1 MECWLRDFFKK
12 ANIWEWFLV
21 IVITGIGIY
30 VIVMPVMPK
39 LNLSVRENLNQ
50 EKKPEDLIILYKD
63 ISSPKDIV
71 PINCSAVLPIVYK
84 NAISLKSLPI
94 VQRKKKFIDMI
105 LPSILIVNY
114 KIQKTRD
121 KIIKIYKKL
130 ELQKPLTD
138 DEEKF
143 LNEILDKYKAS
154 SIKELLEKVN
164 TQPPS
169 LIIAQAAIESGWG
182 TSRFFTQANNI
193 FGVWTFDKKNASK
206 IKARGAN
213 VYLKKYKNLLESI
226 EDYYYSINVSW
237 AYKKLRKVR
246 LISKDPLKLA
256 DYLDKYS
263 TLRDIYVKRVKAV
276 IKQNNLTF
284 YDNCKLDKSYIS
296 Q

>member
-105 LPSILIVNY
+105 LPSILIANY